1 MVALFHGGSFMPLTW
16 SGFSMMHAMT
26 GPTSCTIMASPTG
39 SGTLMHFRHHSFV
52 MIGSA
57 FLISSLLSSCAT
69 SLSQQCVERA
79 KGISAQKPCWVID
92 KPSEGI
98 VLKGSRSS
106 WSDDGWFKAQQKLFN
121 QAVAM
126 FAQQKIGS
134 EVTLSAVVESST
146 SVTSTGAEAG
156 SREQVHT
163 RTEVQNTTEITQSDD
178 SVQVQVTL
186 EDYYYYPPTDTAYIW
201 AIEQ

>member
-1 MVALFHGGSFMPLTW
+1 
-16 SGFSMMHAMT
+16 
-26 GPTSCTIMASPTG
+26 
-39 SGTLMHFRHHSFV
+39 
-52 MIGSA
+52 
-57 FLISSLLSSCAT
+57 
-69 SLSQQCVERA
+69 VERA

-106 WSDDGWFKAQQKLFN
+106 WGDDGWFKTQQKLFN

-156 SREQVHT
+156 SREQVQT